1 MSLIKLN
8 SEMAIKSSK
17 ELVAEM
23 RTKLS
28 SLEKE
33 EPSLRLSDDAISN
46 LLSLSTDALLNAQS
60 VLVGV
65 IGEEL
70 SKPVRTADLSTVRY
84 EVERKIRLTESVSPS
99 ILQTLITLSR
109 SLVVETESI
118 HEDMTKARVAQARE
132 SVEPT
137 RILQGQVI
145 VREGQ
150 VIDKEIYRQLELA
163 GVLSNQS
170 SMKPLAG
177 LILFVLFVGAII
189 YMHFLSWSE
198 NRVVKKKALLI
209 VLVVFFLLV
218 IMMKLISLIEKDFD
232 VLAGIPVSDSTRT
245 NAY

>member
-1 MSLIKLN
+1 MKWN
-8 SEMAIKSSK
+8 
-17 ELVAEM
+17 
-23 RTKLS
+23 
-28 SLEKE
+28 EKFG
-33 EPSLRLSDDAISN
+33 LQIS
-46 LLSLSTDALLNAQS
+46 
-60 VLVGV
+60 
-65 IGEEL
+65 I
-70 SKPVRTADLSTVRY
+70 P
-84 EVERKIRLTESVSPS
+84 PS

-118 HEDMTKARVAQARE
+118 NEEMTKAGIEQARE
-132 SVEPT
+132 AVEPT

-170 SMKPLAG
+170 SVKPLAG

-209 VLVVFFLLV
+209 VLAVFFLLV

-232 VLAGIPVSDSTRT
+232 VLLAFLFPTALAPMLIKLLTNERLALMTTIITAATAGILSSRRLCGNHSDGSCIVHTFRRYCELVFTR
-245 NAY
+245 

>member
-1 MSLIKLN
+1 MKWNEKLGLQN
-8 SEMAIKSSK
+8 
-17 ELVAEM
+17 
-23 RTKLS
+23 
-28 SLEKE
+28 
-33 EPSLRLSDDAISN
+33 
-46 LLSLSTDALLNAQS
+46 
-60 VLVGV
+60 
-65 IGEEL
+65 
-70 SKPVRTADLSTVRY
+70 RY
-84 EVERKIRLTESVSPS
+84 HLQF
-99 ILQTLITLSR
+99 LQTLITLSR

-118 HEDMTKARVAQARE
+118 HEDMTKARIAQARE

-150 VIDKEIYRQLELA
+150 LIDKEIYRQLELA

-232 VLAGIPVSDSTRT
+232 VLVGISYFRQHSHQCLLS
-245 NAY
+245 Y